1 LSSMSLNSR
10 LHSIH
15 RRIPHAM
22 LREQEQV
29 GMRLASIEKRL
40 QREGRAGKEVEREV
54 ASLERRLSRSIRER
68 ESREAG
74 RPDVSYPEMLPISA
88 AKDDIVRAIMENQVI
103 IISGDTGSGKSTQLP
118 KMCLEAGRGI
128 AGKIGCTQPRRI
140 AAGTIA
146 RRIAEELGENLGESV
161 GYKVRFRDRTPRSA
175 YIKILTD
182 GMLLAETQR
191 DRRLYQYDTVMIDEA
206 HERTINIDFLLG
218 ILKTLV
224 RTRPELKLI
233 ISSATLDT
241 EKFSQFFDGA
251 PVILVSGRTYPVEV
265 LYLPAEGA
273 GREEDEL
280 AYVEAAVKAVD
291 KIMKEMSRGDI
302 LIFMPTEQ
310 DILETCEKLE
320 GRQYRNM
327 AILPMFARLPWSQQK
342 KIYRVEG
349 YKIVVATNVAET
361 SLTIPGIRYVIDTGL
376 ARISRYMPG
385 TRTTALPIRAISRA
399 SADQRKGRCGR
410 VQNGVC
416 VRLYEEDD
424 FLARPEFTLPEI
436 MRSNLAEV
444 ILRMI
449 ALKLGDITEFPF
461 LDRPGQR
468 SITDGFNLLTE
479 LGAVSGKGRETTLTK
494 RGRLM
499 AGMPLDPRISRMMIE
514 ARVRECVKEVAV
526 IAAALSIQDPRER
539 PMEKAK
545 LADKARAP
553 FKDVASDFI
562 TILNIWNQY
571 GRTSEGLKSGSRM
584 RAFCRDH
591 FLSFPRMREWVHVHD
606 QIRAIM
612 DEQKEWKAELDGGR
626 DKEGAFERIHKS
638 ILAGFLSNIAVK
650 KEKNMYQAARG
661 REVMVFPGSTLFNKG
676 APWIVAAEMV
686 KTSRL
691 FARTVAKIDPAW
703 LEELGGDLCRST
715 YSHPHWE
722 KSRGEVRA
730 LEQVTLF
737 GLVIV
742 SGRSVSFGGIDPE
755 QAHRIFLQSALVEG
769 DVKESLYFLRYNKG
783 LFQKV
788 QEVEEK
794 IRRRGILVS
803 EEAVAD
809 FYSRRLQGI
818 SDIRSLKKM
827 IRKRGGDD
835 FLKMKESDLLLER
848 PGDEELSL
856 FPNQVGFGNRL
867 FDCSYR
873 FAPGREED
881 GVTVSVPS
889 GLLALI
895 SAEKLEWSVP
905 GLYREKITALVKG
918 LPKRYRKLLVPVSN
932 TVDII
937 EKEMEQGN
945 GSLLSALA
953 AFVFD
958 RFGVD
963 IPASVWAGVE
973 IPEYL
978 KIRISVVDPQGHEL
992 EAGRDAHLLSR
1003 TIPEVEP
1010 VGTNHAWKR
1019 TQEKWEREGITGWDF
1034 GDLPESVPVG
1044 PSTAA
1049 YPGLEPGERWVNIRL
1064 FASPQKALVSHQEGI
1079 RQLFMLYF
1087 SRDLRFLKQDLSLKG
1102 VQCPGAAYFG
1112 GASAVKK
1119 ALYECLLRM
1128 LFQKNIRTREAF
1140 LEQAQAVRS
1149 SLWAKARELRD
1160 QVLKVLDAYHET
1172 RSTLH
1177 RVENVGRENKAVLE
1191 LCTLVREELQTLV
1204 PEDFLEIYS
1213 LERLAHVPRY
1223 LKALEMRVER
1233 GAYDPLKDQKRAA
1246 EAAAFSEDADK
1257 LNRDAVTS
1265 GSSTEKKE
1273 ALQELRWMIEEFK
1286 VSLFAQELKT
1296 AFPVSPKRLRK
1307 KIDEIKRMV

>member
-1 LSSMSLNSR
+1 
-10 LHSIH
+10 
-15 RRIPHAM
+15 
-22 LREQEQV
+22 
-29 GMRLASIEKRL
+29 
-40 QREGRAGKEVEREV
+40 
-54 ASLERRLSRSIRER
+54 
-68 ESREAG
+68 
-74 RPDVSYPEMLPISA
+74 
-88 AKDDIVRAIMENQVI
+88 
-103 IISGDTGSGKSTQLP
+103 
-118 KMCLEAGRGI
+118 
-128 AGKIGCTQPRRI
+128 
-140 AAGTIA
+140 
-146 RRIAEELGENLGESV
+146 
-161 GYKVRFRDRTPRSA
+161 
-175 YIKILTD
+175 
-182 GMLLAETQR
+182 
-191 DRRLYQYDTVMIDEA
+191 
-206 HERTINIDFLLG
+206 
-218 ILKTLV
+218 
-224 RTRPELKLI
+224 
-233 ISSATLDT
+233 
-241 EKFSQFFDGA
+241 
-251 PVILVSGRTYPVEV
+251 
-265 LYLPAEGA
+265 
-273 GREEDEL
+273 
-280 AYVEAAVKAVD
+280 
-291 KIMKEMSRGDI
+291 
-302 LIFMPTEQ
+302 
-310 DILETCEKLE
+310 
-320 GRQYRNM
+320 
-327 AILPMFARLPWSQQK
+327 
-342 KIYRVEG
+342 
-349 YKIVVATNVAET
+349 
-361 SLTIPGIRYVIDTGL
+361 
-376 ARISRYMPG
+376 
-385 TRTTALPIRAISRA
+385 
-399 SADQRKGRCGR
+399 
-410 VQNGVC
+410 
-416 VRLYEEDD
+416 
-424 FLARPEFTLPEI
+424 
-436 MRSNLAEV
+436 
-444 ILRMI
+444 
-449 ALKLGDITEFPF
+449 
-461 LDRPGQR
+461 
-468 SITDGFNLLTE
+468 
-479 LGAVSGKGRETTLTK
+479 
-494 RGRLM
+494 
-499 AGMPLDPRISRMMIE
+499 
-514 ARVRECVKEVAV
+514 
-526 IAAALSIQDPRER
+526 
-539 PMEKAK
+539 
-545 LADKARAP
+545 
-553 FKDVASDFI
+553 
-562 TILNIWNQY
+562 
-571 GRTSEGLKSGSRM
+571 
-584 RAFCRDH
+584 
-591 FLSFPRMREWVHVHD
+591 
-606 QIRAIM
+606 
-612 DEQKEWKAELDGGR
+612 
-626 DKEGAFERIHKS
+626 
-638 ILAGFLSNIAVK
+638 
-650 KEKNMYQAARG
+650 
-661 REVMVFPGSTLFNKG
+661 MVFPGSTLFNKG

-1160 QVLKVLDAYHET
+1160 QVVKVLDAYHET